1 MSYYLWKQWQIN
13 LSSVTIFRYPKQVQ
27 VSLKELNFRLKE
39 RKTVG
44 SGQGF
49 VPPQHLWPRLRGV
62 FFPRDKSGPACH
74 MSTIHPPSPSPK
86 SVFRFFARAADGHA
100 SSPSSRSGNPRRA
113 SRRISC
119 GGRSPPQRD
128 RKIYVAFE
136 WATKSQPLDRSGG
149 ARQFS
154 PSMAF
159 VKRRKIFKDIWNG
172 VLRYVF
178 IAARLWI

>member
-74 MSTIHPPSPSPK
+74 MSTIHPPPLPEK
-86 SVFRFFARAADGHA
+86 RFPILRARRRWPRVLPLLKIWK
-100 SSPSSRSGNPRRA
+100 SSPRIAPNFLRRPISSSERQENLRRLWVGHEESTTRSKWRRA
-113 SRRISC
+113 TILS
-119 GGRSPPQRD
+119 
-128 RKIYVAFE
+128 KY
-136 WATKSQPLDRSGG
+136 
-149 ARQFS
+149 
-154 PSMAF
+154 
-159 VKRRKIFKDIWNG
+159 G
-172 VLRYVF
+172 VR
-178 IAARLWI
+178 